1 MARRTPGSAAGIT
14 GIRPELPGRTDEDA
28 IPTNIAQNAAR
39 RNLAQLNRMRWIAVA
54 GQLLA
59 IWGRSSCWT

>member
-1 MARRTPGSAAGIT
+1 MKTQS
-14 GIRPELPGRTDEDA
+14 
-28 IPTNIAQNAAR
+28 PTNIAQNAAR

-59 IWGRSSCWT
+59 IWGTVVLLDVDLNAAYAASRASR

>member
-1 MARRTPGSAAGIT
+1 MKTQS
-14 GIRPELPGRTDEDA
+14 
-28 IPTNIAQNAAR
+28 PTNIAQNAAR

>member
-1 MARRTPGSAAGIT
+1 MKTQS
-14 GIRPELPGRTDEDA
+14 
-28 IPTNIAQNAAR
+28 PTNIAQNAAR

-59 IWGRSSCWT
+59 IWGTVVLLDVTTLHGGRCCRWLGS